1 MTSKKSI
8 RDSWLFE
15 GLPGEVL
22 SRIEELA
29 TEKKYPSGTTIF
41 SEGDPADDLY
51 ILAQGEVDLTYVLHC
66 RSPVTMRIARV
77 LPGEVFAWSALAQN
91 EKLTADA
98 RALVDCTACLI
109 PADKLLEIMNGDPQ
123 IGYTVMSR
131 LSQLI
136 AKRLRDTRTELRW
149 IQSSI

>member
-1 MTSKKSI
+1 MNVMK
-8 RDSWLFE
+8 DSWLFE
-15 GLPGEVL
+15 GLPVDVVKK
-22 SRIEELA
+22 INELA
-29 TEKKYPSGTTIF
+29 VERKYPSGSTIF
-41 SEGDPADDLY
+41 SEGDPARDLY
-51 ILAQGEVDLTYVLHC
+51 ILGQGEVELTYVLHC

-98 RALVDCTACLI
+98 RALADSTAYLI
-109 PADKLLEIMNGDPQ
+109 PADKLLEIMEGDHSV
-123 IGYTVMSR
+123 GYKIMAR